1 MSTFNVNADLVPLFS
16 GLVTGLKPFAD
27 AQQISLRFTAEV
39 QHLYASYNPA
49 DVLAEI
55 TVFLSRIITFT
66 PQSYAINVAI
76 GICQNSS
83 GRCIISIEN
92 TGVDL
97 SRVVEILSTISKGL
111 QITKLDKGTLF
122 HIEIPVSLSSEDIIT
137 PEFNGQ
143 LTPKKYPFYFSAV
156 SKRLASHFS
165 GKKHLEKTLS
175 RLNLIDGV
183 FIKKVNAVIEANMSD
198 SEFKVDTLA
207 NAMALSRSHLYRK
220 MKLFTNMSPQEYLR
234 FFRLERAKKML
245 QSKAIEVNVSEVCYQ
260 TGFASKSHFTR
271 VFQKEFG
278 FNPSELK

>member
-97 SRVVEILSTISKGL
+97 SRVV
-111 QITKLDKGTLF
+111 
-122 HIEIPVSLSSEDIIT
+122 
-137 PEFNGQ
+137 
-143 LTPKKYPFYFSAV
+143 
-156 SKRLASHFS
+156 
-165 GKKHLEKTLS
+165 
-175 RLNLIDGV
+175 
-183 FIKKVNAVIEANMSD
+183 
-198 SEFKVDTLA
+198 
-207 NAMALSRSHLYRK
+207 
-220 MKLFTNMSPQEYLR
+220 
-234 FFRLERAKKML
+234 
-245 QSKAIEVNVSEVCYQ
+245 
-260 TGFASKSHFTR
+260 
-271 VFQKEFG
+271 
-278 FNPSELK
+278 